1 MFLEYTDYRVV
12 AGEAAFNNISQA
24 LPEVVERAEREA
36 VEEIS
41 GYLRPKYDVDAVF
54 AAKGDERNAQIVMV
68 TADVALY
75 HMVANLPQRMGFEIR
90 DTRYRRAVKWL
101 EDVAAGKVVPDLP
114 VAGAG
119 RSDAGTG
126 NTPLWGSMWKRG
138 NEW

>member
-41 GYLRPKYDVDAVF
+41 G
-54 AAKGDERNAQIVMV
+54 NAQIVMV

-119 RSDAGTG
+119 GSDAGTG